1 MRRDLLQIVLL
12 HLGLTL
18 VLSLWRR
25 VNLALPMLKGRA
37 PGRGPDLVRNDRA
50 PLAWLLAIAAALY
63 WAWEIWRSVSA
74 G

>member
-1 MRRDLLQIVLL
+1 
-12 HLGLTL
+12 
-18 VLSLWRR
+18 
-25 VNLALPMLKGRA
+25 MLKGRT

-63 WAWEIWRSVSA
+63 WAWEIWRAMFA